1 MLVIAYVNFIVF
13 MLEEANERATMCVG
27 TKNSIILNTI

>member
-1 MLVIAYVNFIVF
+1 MLVIAYVNYIVF
-13 MLEEANERATMCVG
+13 MLEEANERVTVCVG